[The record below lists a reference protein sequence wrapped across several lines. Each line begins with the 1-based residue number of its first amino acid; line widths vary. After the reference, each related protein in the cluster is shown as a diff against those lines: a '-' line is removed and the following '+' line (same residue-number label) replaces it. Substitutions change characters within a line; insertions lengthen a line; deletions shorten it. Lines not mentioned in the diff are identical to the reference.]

1 MLQRFNPLNH
11 NFLHTCSFQTTFFF
25 FCLLPIYNQHICT
38 FLFVVMIQKPGL
50 ERCKLK
56 YRWVLFFLLKA
67 DVDRCFAWCLHN
79 TDNHLLLS
87 LKLWKKSM
95 SVSKTKSFCQKSFT
109 VSTLSPVAIIF
120 GGLKFLIVCVN
131 KTNHSL
137 MFYLWS
143 HLWPFFCVLDYVPVV
158 SQKTSSH

>member
-50 ERCKLK
+50 ERWKLK

-87 LKLWKKSM
+87 LKLRKKSM

-109 VSTLSPVAIIF
+109 VSTLSPVAIIL
-120 GGLKFLIVCVN
+120 GGVEISNSFCEQDKSF
-131 KTNHSL
+131 T
-137 MFYLWS
+137 